1 MQDTPNDLAHI
12 EALLDFYTESGVDC
26 LLGDQPV
33 DWFELSERQSA
44 QRRQDQASAP
54 GIRQNTHQNTHHAGH
69 EGMQSGRQAPATGT
83 PVPAAARAPMQAHA
97 GQGPAGQAP
106 VPGNAPGNGPGNMPA
121 ASGPTAVIPDHEIVA
136 TARDMAASA
145 ATLEDLRACLE
156 AFDGCNLKL
165 TAKKLVFSDGNPSAK
180 LMFVGE
186 APGRDEDLQGKP
198 FVGRSGQLLD
208 RMLAAIGLD
217 RSSAYIA
224 NVVPWRPPG
233 NRTPTPQETEIC
245 RPFITRQIELVDP
258 DVLVFLGAASAK
270 TLLGVQD
277 GIRKMRGRWMTYEAA
292 GRQIS
297 AIATYHPAYLLRSPL
312 EKRLSWRDF
321 MEVKS
326 RL

>member
-1 MQDTPNDLAHI
+1 LHQTPQDLRQI
-12 EALLDFYTESGVDC
+12 EALLDFYMDSGVDC
-26 LLGDQPV
+26 FLGDDPV
-33 DWFELSERQSA
+33 DWFERTNEQLRQRQQA
-44 QRRQDQASAP
+44 QS
-54 GIRQNTHQNTHHAGH
+54 
-69 EGMQSGRQAPATGT
+69 
-83 PVPAAARAPMQAHA
+83 V
-97 GQGPAGQAP
+97 QAP
-106 VPGNAPGNGPGNMPA
+106 VQTSHGQPNTGQPQAQQPFAANPAQARTPAPAMAQPA
-121 ASGPTAVIPDHEIVA
+121 STGQAAVIPDKEIVSA
-136 TARDMAASA
+136 ARDLAASA
-145 ATLEDLRACLE
+145 ATLDDLRACLE

-208 RMLAAIGLD
+208 RMLEAIGLD

-245 RPFITRQIELVDP
+245 KPFITRQIELVNP

-277 GIRKMRGRWMTYEAA
+277 GIRKMRGRWMSYPGQ
-292 GRQIS
+292 GREIA

-321 MEVKS
+321 LSIHAKLS
-326 RL
+326 GH

>member
-1 MQDTPNDLAHI
+1 MQNTPTDPRQI
-12 EALLDFYTESGVDC
+12 EALLDFFTNAGVDC
-26 LLGDQPV
+26 FLGEEPV
-33 DWFELSERQSA
+33 DWFALTREQA
-44 QRRQDQASAP
+44 QQRTQPLTPAASAP
-54 GIRQNTHQNTHHAGH
+54 VVQPARGPVHRDDAAQTRRQV
-69 EGMQSGRQAPATGT
+69 APSAVGQQTVTADAASSAVLPDGE
-83 PVPAAARAPMQAHA
+83 VIAAARDLAAQATSLDQLQAFLA
-97 GQGPAGQAP
+97 GF
-106 VPGNAPGNGPGNMPA
+106 
-121 ASGPTAVIPDHEIVA
+121 E
-136 TARDMAASA
+136 
-145 ATLEDLRACLE
+145 
-156 AFDGCNLKL
+156 GCNLKL
-165 TAKKLVFSDGNPSAK
+165 TAKKLVFADGNPEAR

-208 RMLAAIGLD
+208 RMLEAIGLD

-245 RPFITRQIELVDP
+245 KPFIVRQIELVDP

-277 GIRKMRGRWMTYEAA
+277 GIRKMRGRWMSYPSGGKEIA
-292 GRQIS
+292 

-321 MEVKS
+321 LAIKQKLVI
-326 RL
+326 

>member
-1 MQDTPNDLAHI
+1 MPTYNLTRAVLVLWTCLGKLRAGGHFLQQIPTDPRQI
-12 EALLDFYTESGVDC
+12 EALLDFYASAGVDC
-26 LLGDQPV
+26 FLGDDPV
-33 DWFELSERQSA
+33 DWFALTRQQALQRA
-44 QRRQDQASAP
+44 QGQA
-54 GIRQNTHQNTHHAGH
+54 R
-69 EGMQSGRQAPATGT
+69 APAATPMPQATPGG
-83 PVPAAARAPMQAHA
+83 PVPAALAAAPAVLSGQPGAAA
-97 GQGPAGQAP
+97 GGGA
-106 VPGNAPGNGPGNMPA
+106 
-121 ASGPTAVIPDHEIVA
+121 TAVLPDAQVVA
-136 TARDMAASA
+136 AARDLAAA
-145 ATLEDLRACLE
+145 AETLQDLQACLA
-156 AFDGCNLKL
+156 AFEGCNLKL
-165 TAKKLVFSDGNPSAK
+165 TAKKLVFADGNPQAK

-208 RMLAAIGLD
+208 RMLDAIGLD

-245 RPFITRQIELVDP
+245 KPFIVRQIELVNP

-277 GIRKMRGRWMTYEAA
+277 GIRKMRGRWMTYPGQSKEIA
-292 GRQIS
+292 

-321 MEVKS
+321 LSIKT
-326 RL
+326 RLSGTHTNP

>member
-1 MQDTPNDLAHI
+1 MQQNSIETRQL
-12 EALLDFYTESGVDC
+12 EALLDFYLEAGVDSFP
-26 LLGDQPV
+26 GDDRV
-33 DWFELSERQSA
+33 DWFELTRQQA
-44 QRRQDQASAP
+44 ALRQQGQEPRTAA
-54 GIRQNTHQNTHHAGH
+54 
-69 EGMQSGRQAPATGT
+69 QAP
-83 PVPAAARAPMQAHA
+83 
-97 GQGPAGQAP
+97 
-106 VPGNAPGNGPGNMPA
+106 
-121 ASGPTAVIPDHEIVA
+121 SGPDTGSADARDTRHSQFAPPVKTIPAQPIAPSSGQPAVIPDKEIVGA
-136 TARDMAASA
+136 ARDLAATA
-145 ATLEDLRACLE
+145 ATLDDLRSCLE

-165 TAKKLVFSDGNPSAK
+165 TAKKLVFADGNPDAR

-186 APGRDEDLQGKP
+186 APGRDEDFQGKP

-208 RMLAAIGLD
+208 SMLTAIGLD

-245 RPFITRQIELVDP
+245 KPFIQRQIELVNP

-277 GIRKMRGRWMTYEAA
+277 GIRKMRGRWMQYP
-292 GRQIS
+292 GNGKQIA

-321 MEVKS
+321 LSIREKLTS
-326 RL
+326 Q

>member
-1 MQDTPNDLAHI
+1 MQQHPHDLRQI
-12 EALLDFYTESGVDC
+12 EALLDFYTASGVDC
-26 LLGDQPV
+26 FLGDRPV
-33 DWFELSERQSA
+33 DWFNLTSEQAA
-44 QRRQDQASAP
+44 QRLQNQMAP
-54 GIRQNTHQNTHHAGH
+54 TPHAGQA
-69 EGMQSGRQAPATGT
+69 GTALAGGRQHVSGVPPQPAPAIVTAPATT
-83 PVPAAARAPMQAHA
+83 PVMPSSAAPAIGQGPGAGQPAVLPDREIIAAAR
-97 GQGPAGQAP
+97 
-106 VPGNAPGNGPGNMPA
+106 
-121 ASGPTAVIPDHEIVA
+121 DL
-136 TARDMAASA
+136 AASA
-145 ATLEDLRACLE
+145 ATLDELRRCLE

-165 TAKKLVFSDGNPSAK
+165 TAKKLVFADGNPQAK

-208 RMLAAIGLD
+208 RMLAAIGID
-217 RSSAYIA
+217 RTAVYIA

-245 RPFITRQIELVDP
+245 KPFIKRQVELVNP

-277 GIRKMRGRWMTYEAA
+277 GIRKMRGRWMTYPGN
-292 GRQIS
+292 GREIA

-321 MEVKS
+321 LSIREALLS
-326 RL
+326 NQGR

>member
-1 MQDTPNDLAHI
+1 LQNTPTDPRQI
-12 EALLDFYTESGVDC
+12 EALLDFFTTAGVDC
-26 LLGDQPV
+26 FLGKDPV
-33 DWFELSERQSA
+33 DWFALTREQSRQRA
-44 QRRQDQASAP
+44 Q
-54 GIRQNTHQNTHHAGH
+54 I
-69 EGMQSGRQAPATGT
+69 
-83 PVPAAARAPMQAHA
+83 VPAAVS
-97 GQGPAGQAP
+97 GPAGETGRAQSRQQ
-106 VPGNAPGNGPGNMPA
+106 PA
-121 ASGPTAVIPDHEIVA
+121 AQPRSAVSQAGFQPQTGTGDAGSSAVLPDGEVIA
-136 TARDMAASA
+136 AARDLAAQAAS
-145 ATLEDLRACLE
+145 LDELQACLAGFE
-156 AFDGCNLKL
+156 GCNLKL
-165 TAKKLVFSDGNPSAK
+165 TAKKLVFADGNPAAR

-245 RPFITRQIELVDP
+245 KPFIVRQIELVDP

-277 GIRKMRGRWMTYEAA
+277 GIRKMRGRWMSYPA
-292 GRQIS
+292 GGREIA

-321 MEVKS
+321 LAIKQKLAS
-326 RL
+326 

>member
-1 MQDTPNDLAHI
+1 LLQTPNDHRQI
-12 EALLDFYTESGVDC
+12 EALLDFYAGAGVDGI
-26 LLGDQPV
+26 LTDDPV
-33 DWFELSERQSA
+33 DWFALTREHAERRAQARSQPQS
-44 QRRQDQASAP
+44 S
-54 GIRQNTHQNTHHAGH
+54 HQTPALP
-69 EGMQSGRQAPATGT
+69 SGRPAQQAGAGQVDRQGMAPAAVAPQGAAAG
-83 PVPAAARAPMQAHA
+83 PGPAVLPDGAVIAAARDLAA
-97 GQGPAGQAP
+97 G
-106 VPGNAPGNGPGNMPA
+106 A
-121 ASGPTAVIPDHEIVA
+121 ASLD
-136 TARDMAASA
+136 
-145 ATLEDLRACLE
+145 DLQACLA

-165 TAKKLVFSDGNPSAK
+165 TAKKLVFADGNPQAR

-208 RMLAAIGLD
+208 RMLEAVGLD

-245 RPFITRQIELVDP
+245 KPFITRQIELVNP

-277 GIRKMRGRWMTYEAA
+277 GIRKMRGRWMVYP
-292 GRQIS
+292 GRNKDIA

-321 MEVKS
+321 LSIKA
-326 RL
+326 RLSGS